1 MAKMFYTLEET
12 QTALGRSGEDIK
24 QLTREGKLREFRDGA
39 KVMYKADQ
47 VEALKGEFGIDSG
60 GGSGLDL
67 GPSDTGGPLG
77 LADSASGTSSGS
89 MIGLADTG
97 SGSPISGS
105 GGPLSKDDTATD
117 IGLSASSSGSAIP
130 LAGSMGG
137 SLGGSMGGTRTGT
150 GVNVLGAGGGD
161 ADPSAQT
168 AVSSSFGGE
177 GVNLEAMGSGS
188 GLLDLSRE
196 RDDTSLGEPVLGEI
210 ESGGSRSGGAVTG
223 PALVGGAGVRG
234 VGPAVV
240 EAFDPLAPAFG
251 AAALA
256 ASVVLVVAILAL
268 AMGVSGVS
276 VYSDSNLLKPAMVGS
291 NNAVNPWY
299 FVAGGGVVLVAIF
312 FVVGM
317 ILGKKK

>member
-1 MAKMFYTLEET
+1 MMAKMFYTLEET

-47 VEALKGEFGIDSG
+47 VEALKGEFGIETG

-130 LAGSMGG
+130 LAGS
-137 SLGGSMGGTRTGT
+137 LGGSMGGSMSRTGT
-150 GVNVLGAGGGD
+150 GVNVLGAGEGG

-168 AVSSSFGGE
+168 AVSSSFSGE

-210 ESGGSRSGGAVTG
+210 ESGGSRAGAVSG
-223 PALVGGAGVRG
+223 PALTGGMGVRG
-234 VGPAVV
+234 VGPAIV
-240 EAFDPLAPAFG
+240 EAADPLAPAFG
-251 AAALA
+251 GMALA
-256 ASVVLVVAILAL
+256 ASAVVVVAILAL
-268 AMGVSGVS
+268 ALGVSGVS
-276 VYSDSNLLKPAMVGS
+276 SNNEANLLKPLMVSSTGG
-291 NNAVNPWY
+291 ANPWY
-299 FVAGGGVVLVAIF
+299 YVFGGGFILAAIF
-312 FVVGM
+312 FVAGM
-317 ILGKKK
+317 VIGKKK